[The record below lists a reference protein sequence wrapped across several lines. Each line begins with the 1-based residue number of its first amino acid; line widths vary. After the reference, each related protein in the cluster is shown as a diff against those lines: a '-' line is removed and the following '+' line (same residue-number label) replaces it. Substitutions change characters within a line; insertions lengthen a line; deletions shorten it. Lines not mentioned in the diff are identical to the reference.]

1 MSSRSSVG
9 PSRRI
14 GGEPHYK
21 CAAFRFGK
29 GLSREPLK
37 DIFAAAPYW
46 RGTIEGSST
55 QRVEPTCIPGA
66 SRLSEQHICRDF

>member
-1 MSSRSSVG
+1 MSRDPGRDELPFIRGS
-9 PSRRI
+9 SRRI

-37 DIFAAAPYW
+37 DIFAAAPCW
-46 RGTIEGSST
+46 RCATEGPF
-55 QRVEPTCIPGA
+55 QPPRVEPG
-66 SRLSEQHICRDF
+66 